1 MVYMGAVNTNTK
13 IPIIGIVQPLVFILV
28 LGLVLFLAAG
38 TVFWLYGWV
47 YLLLFYGFFS
57 GLSRWMLRHNPGL
70 IEERAGFKS
79 NEPTW
84 DKAYLILI
92 YIFIIIWCVSVPLD
106 AIRFHW
112 SQMPI
117 WLHLAGA
124 IILLSS
130 FYLFYLT
137 FRENSYLSLS
147 VRIQEDRGQ
156 TVVSTGP
163 YRYVRH
169 PMYTGMLLFFLGSAL
184 LLGSWI
190 GVLLGLLLEGTLAER
205 VVREERVLQKGL
217 RGYDAYMAQVRWRL
231 IPHVW

>member
-1 MVYMGAVNTNTK
+1 
-13 IPIIGIVQPLVFILV
+13 
-28 LGLVLFLAAG
+28 
-38 TVFWLYGWV
+38 
-47 YLLLFYGFFS
+47 
-57 GLSRWMLRHNPGL
+57 MLRHNPGL
-70 IEERAGFKS
+70 IEERTGFKS

-106 AIRFHW
+106 AVRFHW
-112 SQMPI
+112 SQMPA
-117 WLHLAGA
+117 WLHLVGA
-124 IILLSS
+124 IVLLSS

-190 GVLLGLLLEGTLAER
+190 GVLLGLCLEGTLAR
-205 VVREERVLQKGL
+205 RAVREECELRMGL
-217 RGYDAYMAQVRWRL
+217 KGYDRL
-231 IPHVW
+231 YGSGEISSHPSCLVGECPDRPARGRIQIDHRRHTRTCAIMR